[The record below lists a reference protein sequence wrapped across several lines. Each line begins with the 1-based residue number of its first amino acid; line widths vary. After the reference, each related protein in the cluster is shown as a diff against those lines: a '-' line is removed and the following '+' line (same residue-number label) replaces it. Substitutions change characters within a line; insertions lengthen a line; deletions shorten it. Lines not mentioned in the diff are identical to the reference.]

1 MGEISIREYLAMGL
15 LAAIGLTV
23 LVNLIVVGKKG
34 IKKFIKWRKNRKRV
48 KKDIYLEKEE
58 TQQPQEKLKIDSTF
72 LEEIS
77 DVINKNDD
85 PADLITKYPH

>member
-1 MGEISIREYLAMGL
+1 MGEISIREYLALGL

-48 KKDIYLEKEE
+48 KKDIYLEKEK
-58 TQQPQEKLKIDSTF
+58 TQQPKKKLKSDSTF

-77 DVINKNDD
+77 DAINENDD
-85 PADLITKYPH
+85 SAEIITKYPH